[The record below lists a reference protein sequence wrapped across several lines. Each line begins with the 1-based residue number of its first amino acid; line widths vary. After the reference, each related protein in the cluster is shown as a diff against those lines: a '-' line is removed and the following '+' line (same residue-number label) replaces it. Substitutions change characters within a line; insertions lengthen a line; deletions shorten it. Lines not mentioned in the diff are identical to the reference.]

1 MNRTFTKTLLPAGL
15 LALALSSPAF
25 AHDMGHPPAR
35 QMLAQTEAPMAMP
48 AATIGNIEL
57 SGAFTRATLPNAP
70 VAGGFVSISNTGSAD
85 DTLIAATSP
94 FAGDVQL
101 HEMKMEGD
109 VMKMQELPAGIP
121 VPAGQTVMLKPGGLH
136 LMFMQLK
143 QPLVEGTQV
152 PVTLTFEKAGTV
164 ELLLDVGGAAA
175 KAPAMHSMHGG

>member
-1 MNRTFTKTLLPAGL
+1 
-15 LALALSSPAF
+15 
-25 AHDMGHPPAR
+25 
-35 QMLAQTEAPMAMP
+35 
-48 AATIGNIEL
+48 
-57 SGAFTRATLPNAP
+57 
-70 VAGGFVSISNTGSAD
+70 VAGGFLSISNTGSAD

>member
-1 MNRTFTKTLLPAGL
+1 MNLFLTKTLLPAGL
-15 LALALSSPAF
+15 LALALSPVL
-25 AHDMGHPPAR
+25 AHDRSHLQAR
-35 QMLAQTEAPMAMP
+35 QMVAQAETPMGMP

-70 VAGGFVSISNTGSAD
+70 VAGGFVSISNTGSTD

-94 FAGDVQL
+94 VAGEVQL

-109 VMKMQELPAGIP
+109 VMKMQELPGGIP

-143 QPLVEGTQV
+143 QPLVEGNQV

-175 KAPAMHSMHGG
+175 KAPAMHTMHGG